1 VAMNEGWKVWANGIA
16 YGMEN
21 GTINVPSAL
30 LAYYR
35 SLKLSDTEAMLLI
48 HLLAFRQSGGSEFP
62 SLLDIEQRMSAAP
75 GTVASA
81 VRRLMQDGWLT
92 IDQVTDEATG
102 IQSEHYHLNGMYKK
116 LSLCLAESF
125 AAERKE
131 NQNRTARQTFVD
143 DEVEELDPGQ
153 RNLFVMF
160 EQEFARPLSPMECE
174 TISSW
179 VDQDSYPEEL
189 ITLALKEAVFAG
201 KIHFRY
207 IDRILLEWSRNRVRT
222 AEDAKAYTQRFRGGS
237 GSK

>member
-1 VAMNEGWKVWANGIA
+1 MNEGWKVWANGIA
-16 YGMEN
+16 YGMET
-21 GTINVPSAL
+21 GSINVPNAL
-30 LAYYR
+30 LTYYR
-35 SLKLSDTEAMLLI
+35 RLKLSDTEAMLLI
-48 HLLAFRQSGGSEFP
+48 HLLGFRQNGGSEFP
-62 SLLDIEQRMSAAP
+62 SLGEIEQRMSAAP

-81 VRRLMQDGWLT
+81 VRRLVKDGWLT
-92 IDQVTDEATG
+92 IDPVTDETTG

-131 NQNRTARQTFVD
+131 SRSGRQNMAGEDF
-143 DEVEELDPGQ
+143 EEIDPAQ
-153 RNLFVMF
+153 RNLFVTF

-174 TISSW
+174 TISGW
-179 VDQDSYPEEL
+179 IDQDGYPEEL
-189 ITLALKEAVFAG
+189 IRLALKEAVFAG

-222 AEDAKAYTQRFRGGS
+222 ADEAKAYTQRFRGT